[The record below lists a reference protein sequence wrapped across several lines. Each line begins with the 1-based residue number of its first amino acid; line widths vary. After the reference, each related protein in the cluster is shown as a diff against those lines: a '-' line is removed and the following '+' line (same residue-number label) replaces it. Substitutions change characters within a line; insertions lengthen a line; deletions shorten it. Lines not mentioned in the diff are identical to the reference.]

1 MSMNVFINWE
11 KASTP
16 KKTSIELLLANLG
29 VKNKFIAVEVNRV
42 IVPKSNYRNYY
53 LKENDKVEIIRAVGG
68 G

>member
-1 MSMNVFINWE
+1 MNVFINRE

>member
-1 MSMNVFINWE
+1 M
-11 KASTP
+11 
-16 KKTSIELLLANLG
+16 ELLLANLG

>member
-1 MSMNVFINWE
+1 MSMNVFINRE